1 MIAGITFLLVA
12 AILPFLAQA
21 VFFLTIELVWYLGFP
36 ILNQLFLQRSFCMLE
51 AIYLPKL
58 RYLTPTLD
66 STLLKAMEEAGEL
79 ARAVLNFMPWE
90 KLSPAEL
97 KEQTEAIALL
107 ADVKE
112 ELLDVAQTCVTMIF
126 VMEDS
131 FGIDADSLI
140 GEHLAK
146 LADKGYAYDTSQ
158 NYRITTTPNRQD
170 GNYKYISL
178 PHLRLDNV
186 TLLTTVCKIQE
197 EIGELTQ
204 FLGKH
209 AGASGEQ
216 ARLDPDE
223 VNRGAALELLDIA
236 QCCFTMMYILAGRY
250 AVNIAE
256 LVAGHVNKLQRRGYC

>member
-1 MIAGITFLLVA
+1 MV
-12 AILPFLAQA
+12 
-21 VFFLTIELVWYLGFP
+21 
-36 ILNQLFLQRSFCMLE
+36 E

-58 RYLTPTLD
+58 NNLTPTLD

-79 ARAVLNFMPWE
+79 ARAVLKFMVWE
-90 KLSPAEL
+90 RLSPTEL
-97 KEQTEAIALL
+97 AKQPQALALL

-140 GEHLAK
+140 GEHLSK
-146 LADKGYAYDTSQ
+146 LLEKGYPYDDSQ
-158 NYRITTTPNRQD
+158 SYRITTIKNLHG

-178 PHLRLDNV
+178 PHLAIADV

-197 EIGELTQ
+197 ELGELTQ

-216 ARLDPDE
+216 NRLDTAA
-223 VNRGAALELLDIA
+223 VNTGAALELLDVA
-236 QCCFTMMYILAGRY
+236 QCCFTMMYILAERH
-250 AVNIAE
+250 AVDIPE
-256 LVAGHVNKLQRRGYC
+256 LVAGHVDKLRRKGYCQ

>member
-1 MIAGITFLLVA
+1 MV
-12 AILPFLAQA
+12 
-21 VFFLTIELVWYLGFP
+21 
-36 ILNQLFLQRSFCMLE
+36 E

-58 RYLTPTLD
+58 NNLTPTLD

-79 ARAVLNFMPWE
+79 ARAVLKFMFWE
-90 KLSPAEL
+90 NLSPEELAEEPL
-97 KEQTEAIALL
+97 ALGLL

-140 GEHLAK
+140 GEHLDK
-146 LADKGYAYDTSQ
+146 LMDKGYCYDDSQ
-158 NYRITTTPNRQD
+158 SYRITTIKNLHG

-178 PHLRLDNV
+178 PHLQIQDV

-197 EIGELTQ
+197 ELGELTQ
-204 FLGKH
+204 FLGKF

-216 ARLDPDE
+216 NRLANE
-223 VNRGAALELLDIA
+223 AVNKGAALELLDVA
-236 QCCFTMMYILAGRY
+236 QCCFTMMYILAERH
-250 AVNIAE
+250 AVNIPD
-256 LVAGHVNKLQRRGYC
+256 LVAGHVNKLRRKGYCQ

>member
-1 MIAGITFLLVA
+1 MVK
-12 AILPFLAQA
+12 
-21 VFFLTIELVWYLGFP
+21 
-36 ILNQLFLQRSFCMLE
+36 

-58 RYLTPTLD
+58 NNLTPTLD

-79 ARAVLNFMPWE
+79 ARAVLKFMSWE
-90 KLSPAEL
+90 GLSPEEL
-97 KEQTEAIALL
+97 AKQPVGSGLL

-126 VMEDS
+126 VMEDY
-131 FGIDADSLI
+131 FAIDADSLI

-146 LADKGYAYDTSQ
+146 LVDKGYNYDKSQ
-158 NYRITTTPNRQD
+158 SYSITTMKNLHG

-178 PHLRLDNV
+178 PHLQLADV

-197 EIGELTQ
+197 ELGELTQ

-216 ARLDPDE
+216 ARLAAAE
-223 VNRGAALELLDIA
+223 VNRGAALELLDVA
-236 QCCFTMMYILAGRY
+236 QCCFTMMYILAERH

-256 LVAGHVNKLQRRGYC
+256 LVDRHVNKLRNKGYCQ